1 MIKLTDILKETLE
14 EANVVHVPE
23 AILHK
28 LEDVYNYVE
37 KYEEKLKQT
46 APEDYNDPFIP
57 SKYNKYLKFKDLKG
71 EPIEV
76 SIGFY
81 NNPDDAGAG
90 RMDTYNDVML
100 VNLAYFEKDKDAFLE
115 LGEHELVHAMD
126 PKVRDKELYG
136 KMYPKKGAEPDEDI
150 EKYMRSPWEF
160 DAFTAPLVNK
170 LKFTLGKYK
179 EGKTK
184 YLQEIL
190 QMFSE
195 LRTKSVE
202 DVSNDEKYKSLAY
215 FFSKRNWDDDAQWNN
230 IFRDFTN
237 ELEKVKHW
245 IGEPT
250 LYKKFLQRLYT
261 VAK

>member
-1 MIKLTDILKETLE
+1 MIKLADILKETLE
-14 EANVVHVPE
+14 EANVVYVPE
-23 AILHK
+23 AILNK
-28 LEDVYNYVE
+28 LEGIYNYTE
-37 KYEEKLKQT
+37 KYKDKLSNT
-46 APEDYNDPFIP
+46 APEDYNDPFVP
-57 SKYNKYLKFKDLKG
+57 SSYKNYLKFKDLKG

-76 SIGFY
+76 SIGYY

-100 VNLAYFEKDKDAFLE
+100 INLAFFGDKDSFLE

-126 PKVRDKELYG
+126 PKVRDKKIYG
-136 KMYPKKGAEPDEDI
+136 KMYPKKGAEPDENM
-150 EKYMRSPWEF
+150 EKYIRSPWEF
-160 DAFTAPLVNK
+160 DAFTAPLINK
-170 LKFTLGKYK
+170 LKFTLSKYK

-184 YLQEIL
+184 YLQDLL

-202 DVSNDEKYKSLAY
+202 DVSNDEKYKPLAY
-215 FFSKRNWDDDAQWNN
+215 FFSKRDWSDEQWAR
-230 IFRDFTN
+230 IYGDFVM
-237 ELEKVKHW
+237 ELDKVKHW

-261 VAK
+261 SVK